1 MKLLSLGGLSAYTKY
16 EVLSLLRLTDENR
29 ILQFVYLVIYY
40 FWGNFSFLIISLKF
54 VYNNDILRSY
64 IIFIIL
70 SVSFKNISI
79 VSYNMKIQSIYIYNF
94 NQNN

>member
-40 FWGNFSFLIISLKF
+40 F
-54 VYNNDILRSY
+54 
-64 IIFIIL
+64 
-70 SVSFKNISI
+70 
-79 VSYNMKIQSIYIYNF
+79 
-94 NQNN
+94 